1 LDTFERTEKMQEYP
15 VRWIS
20 TDLAVGYAPRP
31 YNDLETIRAQGIAAI
46 VNLCAECYDL
56 YDIEK
61 NAGLV

>member
-1 LDTFERTEKMQEYP
+1 MQEYP